1 MQAEVIPVDTHVLQ
15 IATKHYGFR
24 GGVSGTKQAMSPK
37 LYEAISDKFHG
48 VWGNY
53 AGWAHSVTFSFFC
66 FSRKKHADPLLS
78 GTIHRRSKGILR
90 LRSRPFVEETRCVH
104 TRLVLESSPQA
115 QRELE
120 ASPDAGRP

>member
-37 LYEAISDKFHG
+37 LYEAISEKFHG

-53 AGWAHSVTFSFFC
+53 SGWAHSVSFSVC
-66 FSRKKHADPLLS
+66 FSQKVHADPLSL
-78 GTIHRRSKGILR
+78 GIIHCRSKGILR
-90 LRSRPFVEETRCVH
+90 LWSRSFVEETRCVH
-104 TRLVLESSPQA
+104 TCLALEYSPQA

-120 ASPDAGRP
+120 ASPDAGGP